1 MKRITVSVD
10 EETHRLAKLKAAE
23 RGTSV
28 SGLVREYLVRLTKES
43 SEAGEPESKGSEKSD
58 KTLSEVIA
66 DIFARGGGLDPRD
79 NLTREE
85 LHDRSAF
92 R

>member
-1 MKRITVSVD
+1 MKKLTVLLD
-10 EETHRLAKLKAAE
+10 DETHRLAKIKATE

-28 SGLVREYLVRLTKES
+28 SAIVRAYLNGLVGEES
-43 SEAGEPESKGSEKSD
+43 SADDSIGSGSEKPE
-58 KTLSEVIA
+58 KTLDEVIEA
-66 DIFARGGGLDPRD
+66 IFARGGGIDPRE

-85 LHDRSAF
+85 LYDRNAF